1 MLLMAVEVEVTMASN
16 HNKEVLDRLRRIEG
30 QVRGIQKM
38 VEEERYC
45 IEVLTVL
52 RSVVAALGK
61 VEEAVLRRHLETCVS
76 KAMKSG
82 SEREQDEK
90 INEVMQI
97 LSQFRR

>member
-1 MLLMAVEVEVTMASN
+1 MANN
-16 HNKEVLDRLRRIEG
+16 HHKEVLDRLRRIEG

-61 VEEAVLRRHLETCVS
+61 VEELILRRHLETCVS
-76 KAMKSG
+76 GAMRSG
-82 SEREQDEK
+82 SVKEQDEK
-90 INEVMQI
+90 IDEVMQI